1 MVAAAAGR
9 QRQQRRLKVFCVTCS
24 FAPDDLFFPLVVT
37 AAIKGTWFLFSF
49 AVCLNLFFQPGCTDG
64 ISAALAVSAIGFT
77 CLQLLAFVHKLVLLL
92 TSARGTIREPN
103 HSCVREL
110 LLTGVA
116 IYVVEVV
123 WAVYSVVAVLTRV
136 IDGGTPC
143 ERLRRPIAAYV
154 FLVWLNWLELA
165 VLALVYCSC
174 LDRCKCFFCHAL
186 CSLHCRQ
193 NVTSQALPNSVGDW
207 NVEANIRVLPTS
219 RSISASH
226 LCSIMREKLCTCR
239 RDGLN
244 NSKNVAL
251 LDLSHAMEVLFRDME
266 IHYTA
271 LDRLSGWIL
280 VQKYHSQLLR
290 QGESSNVTEELL
302 KATLRFLKKKGVI
315 DRFHEIRRP
324 QPLEGANKLPET
336 LLYYFWFAMAA
347 YGWSV
352 KVFLEPLSGT
362 CTLCRGARC
371 SCCVR
376 EQQVDEVDGRGGLF
390 LKSAE
395 VASIAGINVED
406 VVLGKTA
413 NDIHCPPFFVCRTA
427 RRDKVTGET
436 RKELVITIRG
446 TLSVKDVMTNV
457 TASMRDATK
466 CQESLVEKWFEL
478 LVKTKLTFLGVQ
490 DAYFH
495 TGFYKSA
502 KVILNI
508 LRKSKLFKD
517 LVEKEHYR
525 VVVAG
530 HSLGAGVGAVLTL
543 LIKQKHPHWA
553 DGLHAYLYSI
563 PGAVC
568 SKRFCVVAMFH
579 TGTHLFL
586 VAVFT
591 QWG

>member
-1 MVAAAAGR
+1 MYVSTYLFTRFVMFFGR
-9 QRQQRRLKVFCVTCS
+9 
-24 FAPDDLFFPLVVT
+24 
-37 AAIKGTWFLFSF
+37 FLFSF

-64 ISAALAVSAIGFT
+64 ISSALAVSAIGFT

-143 ERLRRPIAAYV
+143 ERLRRPIAAYI
-154 FLVWLNWLELA
+154 FLVWLNWFELA

-302 KATLRFLKKKGVI
+302 KVCCYTQFCKSMLFFR
-315 DRFHEIRRP
+315 
-324 QPLEGANKLPET
+324 
-336 LLYYFWFAMAA
+336 
-347 YGWSV
+347 V
-352 KVFLEPLSGT
+352 K
-362 CTLCRGARC
+362 R
-371 SCCVR
+371 
-376 EQQVDEVDGRGGLF
+376 
-390 LKSAE
+390 
-395 VASIAGINVED
+395 
-406 VVLGKTA
+406 VV
-413 NDIHCPPFFVCRTA
+413 VCRT
-427 RRDKVTGET
+427 KQ
-436 RKELVITIRG
+436 L
-446 TLSVKDVMTNV
+446 TLSHLE
-457 TASMRDATK
+457 R
-466 CQESLVEKWFEL
+466 
-478 LVKTKLTFLGVQ
+478 
-490 DAYFH
+490 
-495 TGFYKSA
+495 
-502 KVILNI
+502 
-508 LRKSKLFKD
+508 RK
-517 LVEKEHYR
+517 
-525 VVVAG
+525 
-530 HSLGAGVGAVLTL
+530 
-543 LIKQKHPHWA
+543 
-553 DGLHAYLYSI
+553 
-563 PGAVC
+563 
-568 SKRFCVVAMFH
+568 
-579 TGTHLFL
+579 
-586 VAVFT
+586 
-591 QWG
+591 